1 MEIGKQLLMTRGTL
15 TTFSIAN
22 DVAKY
27 FAIVPALFMVAIPEL
42 GALNIMNLHS
52 PESAIL
58 SAVIFNAIIIPILIP
73 LALKGVQYKPI
84 GASALLR
91 RNLLIYGLGGVIV
104 PFVGIKLIDFGCQF
118 ILLNI
123 QAMKT
128 LLKSIKITLV
138 FCVFFSVFYILVL
151 WLFAQVAGPNRGNA
165 EVVTLNGKVVGAA
178 NVGQT
183 FTEEKYFWGRP
194 SCAGDGY
201 DATSSAGSN
210 KGPTNPEYLAEV
222 EARIDTFLIHHPY
235 LARKDVPA
243 EMVTASA
250 SGLDP
255 DITPQSAYVQV
266 KRVAQARGM
275 DVEEVRRV
283 VDKAV
288 EKPLLGIFGTEKV
301 NVLKLNIALEE
312 LKNR

>member
-1 MEIGKQLLMTRGTL
+1 
-15 TTFSIAN
+15 
-22 DVAKY
+22 
-27 FAIVPALFMVAIPEL
+27 
-42 GALNIMNLHS
+42 
-52 PESAIL
+52 
-58 SAVIFNAIIIPILIP
+58 
-73 LALKGVQYKPI
+73 
-84 GASALLR
+84 
-91 RNLLIYGLGGVIV
+91 
-104 PFVGIKLIDFGCQF
+104 
-118 ILLNI
+118 
-123 QAMKT
+123 MKT

-151 WLFAQVAGPNRGNA
+151 WLFARVAGPNQGNA

-178 NVGQT
+178 NVGQK
-183 FTEEKYFWGRP
+183 FTEDIYFWGRP

-201 DATSSAGSN
+201 DATSSSGSN

-222 EARIDTFLIHHPY
+222 KSRIDTFLVHHPY
-235 LARKDVPA
+235 LSRKDVPA
-243 EMVTASA
+243 EMVTASG

-275 DVEEVRRV
+275 DVEEVRRI

-288 EKPLLGIFGTEKV
+288 EKPLLGVFGTEKV

-312 LKNR
+312 TKVYRK